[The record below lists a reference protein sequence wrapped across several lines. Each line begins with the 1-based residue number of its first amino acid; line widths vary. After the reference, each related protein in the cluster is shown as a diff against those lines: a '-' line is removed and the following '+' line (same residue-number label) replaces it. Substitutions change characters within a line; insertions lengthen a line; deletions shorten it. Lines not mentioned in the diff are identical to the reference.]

1 MPHIK
6 FQTSPKSGGNSGSCA
21 QILNYLEKEGK
32 GFFDTHR
39 DDLNHSEAKDTVEH
53 RLYKKGV
60 GKDDSKHYSVVFS
73 FSKEE
78 LNGKTDKE
86 LIDFAKANFAETY
99 CNAIKGKEQDP
110 STIAWVG
117 KLEKNRKYKGDHPDV
132 LAGLAKSGQNKKGDN
147 RHIHFVVAR
156 KTLDDKKVSPMSN
169 HFRKVSKGAVKSGFD
184 QDFFKIE
191 LEKRF
196 DMAFT
201 HSRENTDKVEE
212 KLRKYRPDL
221 VLGNKSELDKI
232 QEQNILLLEQ
242 LTPQVE
248 IFKKA
253 VKEKKLNTATTAYS
267 RLNMFFRRVYAR
279 TFQAFQK
286 EMQPTYKK
294 TSLGASHERSK
305 QTNTKQPQQ
314 TTPPPKAKKPKDR
327 GMGM

>member
-1 MPHIK
+1 MPYIK

-21 QILNYLEKEGK
+21 QILNYLEKESK
-32 GFFDTHR
+32 GFFEANR
-39 DDLNHSEAKDTVEH
+39 DDLSHSEAKNIVEH
-53 RLYKKGV
+53 KFYKKGV

-73 FSKEE
+73 FSQEE
-78 LNGKTDKE
+78 LEGKTDKE

-169 HFRKVSKGAVKSGFD
+169 HFRKTNKGAVKSGFD
-184 QDFFKIE
+184 QDLFKIE

-201 HSRENTDKVEE
+201 HSRDNTDKVEE

-221 VLGNKSELDKI
+221 VQGNKSDLDKI
-232 QEQNILLLEQ
+232 QETNIEKIKTMEANVQ
-242 LTPQVE
+242 Y
-248 IFKKA
+248 FKDAVAEKDEAKA
-253 VKEKKLNTATTAYS
+253 GRMLK
-267 RLNMFFRRVYAR
+267 RLNSF
-279 TFQAFQK
+279 FQK
-286 EMQPTYKK
+286 MFKETLDKLKLENKGGTIRVAKEGGTIRRAKEQRKP
-294 TSLGASHERSK
+294 S
-305 QTNTKQPQQ
+305 
-314 TTPPPKAKKPKDR
+314 PKAKKPNNR

>member
-1 MPHIK
+1 MPYIK

-21 QILNYLEKEGK
+21 QILNYLEKESK
-32 GFFDTHR
+32 GFFEANR
-39 DDLNHSEAKDTVEH
+39 DDLSHSEAKNIVEH
-53 RLYKKGV
+53 KFYKKGV

-73 FSKEE
+73 FSQEE
-78 LNGKTDKE
+78 LEGKTDKE

-169 HFRKVSKGAVKSGFD
+169 HFRKTNKGAVKSGFD
-184 QDFFKIE
+184 QDLFKIE

-201 HSRENTDKVEE
+201 HSRDNTDKVEE

-221 VLGNKSELDKI
+221 VQGNKSDLDKI
-232 QEQNILLLEQ
+232 QETNIEKIKTMEANVQ
-242 LTPQVE
+242 Y
-248 IFKKA
+248 FKDAVAEKDEAKA
-253 VKEKKLNTATTAYS
+253 GRMLK
-267 RLNMFFRRVYAR
+267 RLNSF
-279 TFQAFQK
+279 FQK
-286 EMQPTYKK
+286 LFKETLDKLKLENKDKNIISTINSDIISNIQKNKK
-294 TSLGASHERSK
+294 S
-305 QTNTKQPQQ
+305 
-314 TTPPPKAKKPKDR
+314 PPKAKKPKDR

>member
-1 MPHIK
+1 MPYIK

-21 QILNYLEKEGK
+21 QILNYLEKESK
-32 GFFDTHR
+32 GFFEANR
-39 DDLNHSEAKDTVEH
+39 DDLSHSEAKNIVEH
-53 RLYKKGV
+53 KFYKKGV

-73 FSKEE
+73 FSQEE
-78 LNGKTDKE
+78 LEGKTDKE

-132 LAGLAKSGQNKKGDN
+132 LAGLAKSGQNKEGDN

-169 HFRKVSKGAVKSGFD
+169 HFRKANKGAVKSGFD
-184 QDFFKIE
+184 QDLFKIE

-201 HSRENTDKVEE
+201 HSRDNTDKVEE

-221 VLGNKSELDKI
+221 VQGNKSDLDKI
-232 QEQNILLLEQ
+232 QETNIEKIK
-242 LTPQVE
+242 TMEANVKY
-248 IFKKA
+248 FKDAVAEKDEAKA
-253 VKEKKLNTATTAYS
+253 GRMLK
-267 RLNMFFRRVYAR
+267 RLNSF
-279 TFQAFQK
+279 FQK
-286 EMQPTYKK
+286 VFKDTLDKLRIENLRGEDKSSERGKEQKQSKPSPTAKK
-294 TSLGASHERSK
+294 TK
-305 QTNTKQPQQ
+305 N
-314 TTPPPKAKKPKDR
+314 R